1 MSLETRVDTVEQRIN
16 QHGEAIAQLRQH
28 IGDSESGL
36 VSSVLDVKAEM
47 KNVHA
52 QLNRITVVSVAGI
65 ALTLGKEG
73 IIHLLKI

>member
-1 MSLETRVDTVEQRIN
+1 MSLETRVDNVELRLS
-16 QHGEAIAQLRQH
+16 QHGESIAQLRQH

-52 QLNRITVVSVAGI
+52 QLHRITVIIVAGI

-73 IIHLLKI
+73 LIHLLKI